1 MNPAIA
7 AVIVFIG
14 VAICFQATGFL
25 ISRVVDLVFPAFSLI
40 TFLLLFI
47 AAMYLAWPV
56 AVYITERFVPGAKP
70 DPSAGR

>member
-1 MNPAIA
+1 MNPAVAALLIFIVIA
-7 AVIVFIG
+7 M
-14 VAICFQATGFL
+14 CFQATGFL
-25 ISRVVDLVFPAFSLI
+25 ISRLVDLVFPAFSLI

-56 AVYITERFVPGAKP
+56 AVYVTERFVPGAKP